1 MYDTCQNS
9 KYKYLFP
16 KFIRTW
22 GGDSSQDVN
31 ESVMFSMMKQE
42 SQYVEDVI
50 LFTGL
55 ENSYQEIM

>member
-16 KFIRTW
+16 KSIRTW
-22 GGDSSQDVN
+22 GADSSHEVN
-31 ESVMFSMMKQE
+31 ESVMFSMMKEE